1 MKNMKNIIL
10 TIVLISICFTGLGQR
25 KLLAGTTRYTPKMEN
40 QVTKEDS
47 LSDEYGKEYF
57 EREFQGPEED
67 TAFLNQDMR
76 EREALKKGKITDPE
90 REINTFDYEKIFF
103 TDMKDFEKAEQEEKA
118 KAIKEKEAIKPKK

>member
-1 MKNMKNIIL
+1 
-10 TIVLISICFTGLGQR
+10 
-25 KLLAGTTRYTPKMEN
+25 
-40 QVTKEDS
+40 VTKEDS

>member
-10 TIVLISICFTGLGQR
+10 TIALISICFTGLGQR

>member
-1 MKNMKNIIL
+1 MKSTIL
-10 TIVLISICFTGLGQR
+10 TIALIMISFIGFGQR
-25 KLLAGTTRYTPKMEN
+25 KLSAGTTRYLPKMEN

-47 LSDEYGKEYF
+47 LNDESGLEYS
-57 EREFQGPEED
+57 ERDFQGVEED
-67 TAFLNQDMR
+67 TAFLNKDFR

-103 TDMKDFEKAEQEEKA
+103 TDMSDFKKAEAEEKA

>member
-1 MKNMKNIIL
+1 MKNIIL
-10 TIVLISICFTGLGQR
+10 TIALISISFTGLGQR

-40 QVTKEDS
+40 QITKEDS

-57 EREFQGPEED
+57 EREFQGVEED

-90 REINTFDYEKIFF
+90 REVVTFDYEKIFF
-103 TDMKDFEKAEQEEKA
+103 TDMKDFERVEKER
-118 KAIKEKEAIKPKK
+118 KEKEAIKPKK